1 MGMGMVGVMISH
13 VSPHKDASSG
23 GALILD
29 HLSVH
34 YRRHPALE
42 GLTGTFQPG
51 SLTAI
56 VGPNGGGKSTL
67 LKALMGLV
75 PLSGG
80 ALLFEGCTRT
90 DVAYLAQNA
99 HVDRTFPLSVF
110 DVVAMGLCHRQ
121 GFFSSFDKDAC
132 EKIHQALAHVGLEG
146 YGKRLLHTL
155 SGGQFQK
162 VLFARLSLQNA
173 SVILLDEPF
182 AAVDAYTIED
192 LIRLILEWHAQG
204 RTLLVVSH
212 DIDLVRAHFPQSLLL
227 VNETLAWGPT
237 QDVLTNDHW
246 NQATKLFRTKEQ
258 ARLTPHLQGAR

>member
-1 MGMGMVGVMISH
+1 MVGPM
-13 VSPHKDASSG
+13 SPQGTPCKNTTPG

-29 HLSVH
+29 HLCVH
-34 YRRHPALE
+34 YRNHPALE
-42 GLTGTFQPG
+42 GVTGTFQSG

-67 LKALMGLV
+67 LKALLGLV

-80 ALLFEGCTRT
+80 AVLFEGCERR

-121 GFFSSFDKDAC
+121 GFFASFDKDAC
-132 EKIHQALAHVGLEG
+132 DKIHEALAHVGLEG

-227 VNETLAWGPT
+227 VNETLAWGST
-237 QDVLTNDHW
+237 QDVLTEDYW
-246 NQATKLFRTKEQ
+246 RRATTLFRTKEQ
-258 ARLTPHLQGAR
+258 ARLTPDLQGAR